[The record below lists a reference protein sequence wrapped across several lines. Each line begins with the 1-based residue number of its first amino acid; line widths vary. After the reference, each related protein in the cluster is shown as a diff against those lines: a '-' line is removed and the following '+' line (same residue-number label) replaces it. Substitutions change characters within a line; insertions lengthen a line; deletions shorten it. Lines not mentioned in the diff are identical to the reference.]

1 MRLPLLCLLLF
12 ASRLIAADVY
22 LAQSATGNGS
32 GSSASNCKAVS
43 GAQWTAGT
51 VNHLVGT
58 ITSSI
63 TINGSGSSSSP
74 VTLLFEPGANMTA
87 DHWNKAAIT
96 VGGSFVVIDGGQN
109 GLITATGQNTTSGVS
124 SHGIA
129 VSQQNNLEV
138 KNLKITNMYKKTTV
152 ADTANSAGTAV
163 SLSYGS
169 NFHVH
174 DCVLASAG
182 AGIFYTY
189 SITPA
194 SSNIELDHNTISD
207 VNWGI
212 GSGSGGANAVID
224 NFKIHDNDI
233 SMPGTIWDD
242 PPNNNHHNGMYIWA
256 AQPGSKVTNLRI
268 YNNYVHGDAGAHST
282 AFIYVSAN
290 ESGSVSVGME
300 GVLIYNNLCVAT
312 TGGASNGCIFP
323 SCNQP
328 YVYNNT
334 IVCTNSSQGGLGIRQ
349 YTGNIPGTT
358 ATIRNNIIWNWMTTI
373 YTVGGAA
380 TLVIDH
386 NLENVDP
393 KFVGANDFDL
403 TSGSP
408 AVGKGVDLSS
418 SFTTDIEGV
427 TRKSPWDIGAYAYN
441 GGAAPTPTPP
451 PTPTPVPTPNP
462 TPTPTPTPKPTP
474 TPTPTPNPTP
484 SPTPSGATYRQ
495 WLDKQTEWIKANP
508 PTPDQ

>member
-1 MRLPLLCLLLF
+1 MRILPFILGLLTAGRLLG
-12 ASRLIAADVY
+12 ADVY
-22 LAQSATGNGS
+22 LAQNATGS
-32 GSSASNCKAVS
+32 GSGADAKNAKAIS
-43 GAQWTAGT
+43 KATWAAGT
-51 VNHLVGT
+51 VNHVTGT
-58 ITSSI
+58 VTSSI
-63 TINGSGSSSSP
+63 TITGPG
-74 VTLLFEPGANMTA
+74 TLLFDPDAKMSA

-96 VGGSFVVIDGGQN
+96 VNADNVVIDGGEN
-109 GLITATGQNTTSGVS
+109 GLIEATGQNTNSGVS
-124 SHGIA
+124 SNGIA
-129 VSQQNNLEV
+129 ISQHNNLEV
-138 KNLKITNMYKKTTV
+138 KNLKILNMYKKTTK
-152 ADTANSAGTAV
+152 ADLAHAAGTAV

-169 NFHVH
+169 HFHVH
-174 DCVLASAG
+174 DCVMQGQG

-194 SSNIELDHNTISD
+194 SSDIELDHNTISD
-207 VNWGI
+207 GNWGI

-242 PPNNNHHNGMYIWA
+242 PNNDNHHNGMYIWA

-268 YNNYVHGDAGAHST
+268 YNNYVHGDAGEHST

-328 YVYNNT
+328 SVYNNT
-334 IVCTNSSQGGLGIRQ
+334 LVCTAANQGGLGIRQ

-358 ATIRNNIIWNWMTTI
+358 ATIRNNIIYNWMTTI

-393 KFVGANDFDL
+393 KFVSANDFDL
-403 TSGSP
+403 TKGSP
-408 AVGKGVDLSS
+408 AVGTGVNLATY
-418 SFTTDIEGV
+418 FTTDIEGI
-427 TRKSPWDIGAYAYN
+427 TRTSPWDIGAYAYN
-441 GGAAPTPTPP
+441 GGGAPTPTPP
-451 PTPTPVPTPNP
+451 
-462 TPTPTPTPKPTP
+462 PTP

-484 SPTPSGATYRQ
+484 TPTPRPTATPTPTPTPMPTPSPTPSGTTYRQ
-495 WLDKQTEWIKANP
+495 WLDKESEWIKANP